1 MESEIWLAI
10 KVIAC
15 GLALVYCGYTLGR
28 DKGVK
33 IGAGKTIDTL
43 CDNGYLRFVKKANGD
58 VEILKLNE
66 SEAR

>member
-1 MESEIWLAI
+1 MTDWGLAFE
-10 KVIAC
+10 VLC
-15 GLALVYCGYTLGR
+15 YGLALVGCGYILGR

-58 VEILKLNE
+58 IEILKLNE
-66 SEAR
+66 SEA